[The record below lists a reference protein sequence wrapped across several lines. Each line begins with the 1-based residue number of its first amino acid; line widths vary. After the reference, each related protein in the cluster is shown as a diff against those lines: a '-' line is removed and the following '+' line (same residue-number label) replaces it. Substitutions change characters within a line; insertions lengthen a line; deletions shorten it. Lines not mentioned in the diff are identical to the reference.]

1 MKNKASWELTDNEA
15 FFINGI
21 IRKHLPKNC
30 LEIGVSRGGSSV
42 LILNAIK
49 DIKDSRL
56 ISIDLNNT
64 YYRNENEKTGWI
76 VKSRFPELSKN
87 WSLYTGDQPHKFLMK
102 LNIKFDFM
110 FLDTAHI
117 SPGELFN
124 IIETMPFLN
133 ENAIIILHDLFW
145 HFHKLNKNTELE
157 AKVNPPN
164 LHIMSYLY
172 GDKLIPNDPSKRL
185 QNIGAIFLYKN
196 QSNHYLDYFLAL
208 MTVWDYMPNNT
219 QLNDLINFVK
229 KYYNNEYLAQLF
241 NESIRFN
248 KAFFKKFNKTF

>member
-1 MKNKASWELTDNEA
+1 MKKYIFDNFCKILLIIIIFILIYIYNSIYHKHYYKQVNRSKKINLNFEYTKYESHLITDKMKNKSSWELTKNEA

-64 YYRNENEKTGWI
+64 YYKTEHEKTGWI
-76 VKSRFPELSKN
+76 VKSRFPELAEN

-102 LNIKFDFM
+102 LNLKFDFM

-124 IIETMPFLN
+124 IIEAMPFLN
-133 ENAIIILHDLFW
+133 ENAIIVLHDIFW
-145 HFHKLNKNTELE
+145 HFHKLNKKTELE

-164 LHIMSYLY
+164 LHIISYLY
-172 GDKLIPNDPSKRL
+172 GDKLK
-185 QNIGAIFLYKN
+185 
-196 QSNHYLDYFLAL
+196 
-208 MTVWDYMPNNT
+208 
-219 QLNDLINFVK
+219 
-229 KYYNNEYLAQLF
+229 
-241 NESIRFN
+241 
-248 KAFFKKFNKTF
+248 